1 MNIISV
7 ASPSFCADGV
17 SILCL
22 VEFDD
27 GEDAAQF
34 VASPNDCMGYGRDI
48 HARAL
53 AGEFG
58 AVAAYVAAPTPVPQS
73 VSALQGLLAIDQQ
86 TGLASAYTAWA
97 SDSARTFAERA
108 FIDKAQTW
116 KRDDPTLMAAAVAFG
131 LTSTQIDNLFVLAA
145 SL

>member
-7 ASPSFCADGV
+7 TSPAFCADGV

-27 GEDAAQF
+27 GEGVTQF
-34 VASPNDCMGYGRDI
+34 VASPNDCTDYGRDI

-73 VSALQGLLAIDQQ
+73 VSALQGLLAVDQA
-86 TGLASAYTAWA
+86 GMASAYTAWA
-97 SDSARTFAERA
+97 SDPARTFAERA

-131 LTSTQIDNLFVLAA
+131 LTSTQIDSLFVLAA

>member
-7 ASPSFCADGV
+7 ASPAFCADGV

-27 GEDAAQF
+27 GEGVTQF
-34 VASPNDCMGYGRDI
+34 VANPNDCTDYGRDI

-58 AVAAYVAAPTPVPQS
+58 AVAAYVAAPIHVPQS
-73 VSALQGLLAIDQQ
+73 VSSLQGLLAVDQA
-86 TGLASAYTAWA
+86 GMAAAYTAWT

-116 KRDDPTLMAAAVAFG
+116 RRDNETLAAAAIAFG
-131 LTSTQIDNLFVLAA
+131 LSGEQVDGLFALAA
-145 SL
+145 TL

>member
-7 ASPSFCADGV
+7 ASPAFCADGV

-27 GEDAAQF
+27 GEDAALF

-58 AVAAYVAAPTPVPQS
+58 AVADYVAAPVPVPQS
-73 VSALQGLLAIDQQ
+73 VSALQGLLAVDQA
-86 TGLASAYTAWA
+86 GMAAAYTTWA